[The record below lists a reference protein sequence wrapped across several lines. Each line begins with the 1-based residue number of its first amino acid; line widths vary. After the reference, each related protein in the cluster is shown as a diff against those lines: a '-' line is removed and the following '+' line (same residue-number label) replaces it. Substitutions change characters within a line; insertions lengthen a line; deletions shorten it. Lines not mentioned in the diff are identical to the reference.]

1 MPCSAAFSLDG
12 FQGPEVPE
20 ETEQSIA
27 ALSSAQKQHMVNI
40 CEPGWPDVGN
50 QSEMGLL
57 SFYGKNLPKN
67 PLVESRARFLEMS
80 CTLWCK
86 K

>member
-1 MPCSAAFSLDG
+1 
-12 FQGPEVPE
+12 
-20 ETEQSIA
+20 
-27 ALSSAQKQHMVNI
+27 MVNI